1 MEQFELRFIVF
12 GSDLA
17 SIRTCAK
24 TLFEAPLP
32 GKVSLRQEEKF
43 LLGTVTIEYP
53 SAASSDWQVALTSNL
68 LTEIQ
73 FQERVEA
80 VLNKLDLPY
89 CVFEGTE
96 IGHDSRFD
104 EMAQALGSELLF
116 QSIWQS
122 VQVGRDCAR
131 HLPSL
136 TQDGGLGHV
145 LSFAKKALAQQVW
158 DDLASGKAQLEPA
171 T

>member
-1 MEQFELRFIVF
+1 MEQFELRFIVV

-89 CVFEGTE
+89 CIFEGTE
-96 IGHDSRFD
+96 ISPDSQFC
-104 EMAQALGSELLF
+104 EMAQALGVELLF

-122 VQVGRDCAR
+122 EQIARYCAK
-131 HLPSL
+131 HNPSL
-136 TQDGGLGHV
+136 TRDGCLGHV
-145 LSFAKKALAQQVW
+145 LSFAKKALALQVW
-158 DDLASGKAQLEPA
+158 DELATRKAQTELA
-171 T
+171 K

>member
-1 MEQFELRFIVF
+1 MEQFELRFIVV

-96 IGHDSRFD
+96 IGHDSR
-104 EMAQALGSELLF
+104 L
-116 QSIWQS
+116 
-122 VQVGRDCAR
+122 
-131 HLPSL
+131 
-136 TQDGGLGHV
+136 
-145 LSFAKKALAQQVW
+145 
-158 DDLASGKAQLEPA
+158 
-171 T
+171 